1 MVGTPYG
8 GAMISVRIKKAFA
21 DFTLDVAFDAPAGVI
36 AVFGRSGSGKTTLI
50 NAIAGL
56 TRPDEGRIVLDGRD
70 LTGVPVHRR
79 GLGYVFQDA
88 RLFPHM
94 TVAQNLCYGGVHDRA
109 RLVEMLGLGG
119 LLDRY
124 PAALSGGEK
133 SRVALGRALM
143 SKPAMLL
150 LDEPLAALDGLRKA
164 EILPYLERLRDE
176 VEVPMIYVT
185 HDMSEVARLANTIV
199 VLERGRV
206 VQSGGVADVLSNPT
220 SVALLGLRD
229 AGAVLLATVVAH
241 DVQDAVSV
249 LEFEG
254 GRIVLPGRIGRIGK
268 NIRLRIPAQDVILAR
283 VAPVQI
289 SARNV
294 LPVTVTALQIEEGAG
309 VAVGLLAGETPLL
322 ARITMASLREMDLV
336 VGAQIF
342 AIIKA
347 TAVAPSDRD

>member
-1 MVGTPYG
+1 
-8 GAMISVRIKKAFA
+8 MIAVRVKKILA
-21 DFTLDVAFDAPAGVI
+21 DFRLDVEFDAPGGVT

-56 TRPDEGRIVLDGRD
+56 VQPDAGRIVVNGRELID
-70 LTGVPVHRR
+70 VPVHQRR
-79 GLGYVFQDA
+79 LGYVFQEA

-94 TVAQNLCYGGVHDRA
+94 TVAQNLVYGGAHDRA
-109 RLVEMLGLGG
+109 RLVDMLGLGA
-119 LLDRY
+119 LLARY

-133 SRVALGRALM
+133 QRVALGRALM
-143 SKPAMLL
+143 SNPAMLL
-150 LDEPLAALDGLRKA
+150 LDEPLAALDAPRKA

-176 VEVPMIYVT
+176 VEVPMIYVS

-199 VLERGRV
+199 VLDEGRV
-206 VQSGGVADVLSNPT
+206 VRAGALGDVLSHPA
-220 SVALLGLRD
+220 SVPLLGARD

-241 DVQDAVSV
+241 EDEDGLTV

-254 GRIVLPGRIGRIGK
+254 GRLVLSGLVGRVGQ
-268 NIRLRIPAQDVILAR
+268 NIRVRIPTQDVILAR
-283 VAPVQI
+283 VAPQQI

-294 LPVTVTALQIEEGAG
+294 LPVTVSALEIGDGSG
-309 VAVGLLAGETPLL
+309 VAVGLMAGETPLL
-322 ARITMASLREMDLV
+322 ARITKASFREMELV

-347 TAVAPSDRD
+347 TVVAPEIVAH